1 MRSLQDFGVM
11 LEPQL
16 GMKMKDLVETAKF
29 AEKLG
34 FGYLFRS
41 DHLLPTDDR
50 RGLDSPECWTSMG
63 AIAASTR
70 DIRFG
75 PMVSPIGFR
84 NPAML
89 AKMALTV
96 HSYSGGRL
104 QLGIGAGWYE
114 AEYRAHGYE
123 FPDFAVRARQF
134 SESLEIIR
142 TMVRE
147 DRVDFDGEY
156 FSAHT
161 DCFPRPSGRVH
172 LIIGG
177 RSEKVVRNAAR
188 YADEWNFFTG
198 KPEEYRRARAAFEE
212 ARQERG
218 VEVSET
224 GPFMLGR
231 TESELEEHAGV
242 VVSKLPGS
250 LSSVEYVNELRK
262 SGAPC
267 GTADE
272 FVEQIGARVDSGISK
287 FYFQF
292 LAPEDRPL
300 MELLADTLA
309 HGL

>member
-1 MRSLQDFGVM
+1 MPSLQNFGVM

-29 AEKLG
+29 AESLG

-75 PMVSPIGFR
+75 PMVSPIGFH

-89 AKMALTV
+89 AKMALTI

-123 FPDFAVRARQF
+123 FPAFAMRTRQF
-134 SESLEIIR
+134 SEALEIIR

-156 FSAHT
+156 FAAHT

-177 RSEKVVRNAAR
+177 RSERVVRSAAR
-188 YADEWNFFTG
+188 HADEWNFFTG
-198 KPEEYRRARAAFEE
+198 KPGKYLRGMAALEES
-212 ARQERG
+212 RQGRE

-231 TESELEEHAGV
+231 SESELEEHAKIV
-242 VVSKLPGS
+242 ASKLPRP
-250 LSSVEYVNELRK
+250 LSPSEYVSKLRK

-267 GTADE
+267 GTVDE
-272 FVEQIGARVDSGISK
+272 LVEQIGVRVDSGISK

-292 LAPEDRPL
+292 LAPEDKSL
-300 MELLADTLA
+300 MELLSDTLA